1 MADPS
6 QRIVGLYEENAEAWA
21 ALRGSTLHEKEWID
35 RFLGWIPAEGS
46 ILDIGCGSG
55 EPVARYLIEQGFQVT
70 GVDSSP
76 ALIGICKKHFPE
88 AEWLVGDMRNLD
100 LLRRFDGVLAW
111 HSFFHLSPE
120 DQRPMFERFAAHA
133 KEGAPLMFTSG
144 PAHGVAVGE
153 WQGEPLYHASLAPEE
168 YRSLLVASGFAV
180 ESFKPG
186 EPGAPGPSVWI
197 ARQMRPASG
206 LDGSA

>member
-1 MADPS
+1 MPEPS
-6 QRIVGLYEENAEAWA
+6 DRIVGLYDENADAWA
-21 ALRGSTLHEKEWID
+21 ALRGSTLKEKEWID
-35 RFLGWIPAEGS
+35 RFLALIPPRRS

-55 EPVARYLIEQGFQVT
+55 EPIASYLIEQGFRVT

-76 ALIGICKKHFPE
+76 ALIGICRERFPE
-88 AEWLVGDMRNLD
+88 AEWLVGDMRSLD
-100 LLRRFDGVLAW
+100 LGRRFDGVLAW

-120 DQRPMFERFAAHA
+120 DQRPMFARFAAHA
-133 KEGAPLMFTSG
+133 KECAPLMFTSG
-144 PAHGVAVGE
+144 PRHGVAMGE

-168 YRSLLVASGFAV
+168 YRSLLAASGFAV
-180 ESFKPG
+180 KSFEPG
-186 EPGAPGPSVWI
+186 ERVASGPSVWI

>member
-1 MADPS
+1 MPEPS
-6 QRIVGLYEENAEAWA
+6 ERIIGLYDENAEAWA
-21 ALRGSTLHEKEWID
+21 ALRGSTLNEKEWID
-35 RFLGWIPAEGS
+35 RFLAFIPSGGS

-55 EPVARYLIEQGFQVT
+55 EPIARYLMEQGFRVT

-76 ALIGICKKHFPE
+76 AMIGICKGHFPQ
-88 AEWLVGDMRNLD
+88 AEWLVSDMRSLD
-100 LLRRFDGVLAW
+100 LGRRFDGVLAW
-111 HSFFHLSPE
+111 YSFFHLSPE
-120 DQRPMFERFAAHA
+120 DQRPMFARFAAHA

-144 PAHGVAVGE
+144 PRHGVAMGE

-168 YRSLLVASGFAV
+168 YRSLLAASGFEV

-186 EPGAPGPSVWI
+186 EPVASGPSVWI